1 MDSRILKLREYLFNV
16 INTLTT
22 NRNYQINANMLSDKI
37 DDYSLDKIPTN
48 QVEKPWIIGTGT
60 YKDIY
65 SFRGRKTFSTNAQIN
80 LDTMNF
86 FEQFEDLIENN
97 NRNKILPSIDGIE
110 KIECLNPGTM
120 RLNNDGKSAEFDIQI
135 QITYRKIKKNII
147 SL

>member
-1 MDSRILKLREYLFNV
+1 MNSRILKLREYLFNV

-48 QVEKPWIIGTGT
+48 QVVKPWILGTGT
-60 YKDIY
+60 YKDVY
-65 SFRGRKTFSTNAQIN
+65 SFRGRKTFSKDAKIN
-80 LDTMNF
+80 LDNINF
-86 FEQFEDLIENN
+86 FEQFENLIENN
-97 NRNKILPSIDGIE
+97 NKNKILPEIAGIE

-120 RLNNDGKSAEFDIQI
+120 KINNDGKSAEFDIQI
-135 QITYRKIKKNII
+135 QITYRKTNKPVV